1 MLPQALDVL
10 KPSGRLAV
18 ICFHSLEDRIVK
30 RFMADQANPPQPP
43 RGMPLRADQ
52 LPKPKMTLIAR
63 IRAGTEEVARNP
75 RARSAT
81 LRVAEK
87 VS

>member
-1 MLPQALDVL
+1 
-10 KPSGRLAV
+10 V

-63 IRAGTEEVARNP
+63 IRAGTEEIARNP